1 MSIKDKLLAKTG
13 DLTLPAAA
21 PSPAAATA
29 GDAGL
34 PPAAAREASRFPPAL
49 PPAIGTAPAGVAA
62 PAAPLAAPTL
72 APRTGPGQMLQF
84 RGQLLAV
91 EGEMGKLRERLKEH
105 EGALPARKLDA
116 ALVLP
121 SRWANRHADA
131 FASADFMSLKRDI
144 ELAGGNVQPILVR
157 PLAEPAGHYELV
169 FGHRRHRACADLGLP
184 VLAVIDT
191 GPMSDLDLFAAMD
204 RENRERADLSPFEQ
218 GQMYRRALDEKLYPS
233 NRRLA
238 EALGVSHTW
247 VANVLCVAD
256 LPQPLLDCFRSPL
269 EVQHRHAKQLMAAL
283 EQDRKGVLKR
293 ADKLRQQGRGL
304 APAAVVEA
312 LLGVERTERQAK
324 AGDAGVLRL
333 GGRIVG
339 RWSIEANGALQLQLD
354 TGVVPAAEAGRVG
367 PAIAQAV
374 LQTLSQTLSQS
385 LPQTQA
391 DGPQR

>member
-21 PSPAAATA
+21 PSPSAPDPAA
-29 GDAGL
+29 L
-34 PPAAAREASRFPPAL
+34 PPAATPEASRFPPAL
-49 PPAIGTAPAGVAA
+49 PAAGATAVATT
-62 PAAPLAAPTL
+62 AAPTL

-105 EGALPARKLDA
+105 EGALPTRKLDA

-157 PLAEPAGHYELV
+157 PLVEPGAPAGAGGRYELV

-184 VLAVIDT
+184 VLAVIDN
-191 GPMSDLDLFAAMD
+191 GAMSDLDLFAAMD
-204 RENRERADLSPFEQ
+204 RENRERADLSPYEQ
-218 GQMYRRALDEKLYPS
+218 GLMYRRALDEKLYPS

-247 VANVLCVAD
+247 VANVLAVAD

-269 EVQHRHAKQLMAAL
+269 DVQHRHAKQLMAAL

-293 ADKLRQQGRGL
+293 AEKLRQQGRGL

-312 LLGVERTERQAK
+312 LLGVERGERQAK

-333 GGRIVG
+333 DGRIVG
-339 RWSIEANGALQLQLD
+339 RWSFDGAGALQLQLD
-354 TGVVPAAEAGRVG
+354 AGVVAPSDAGRIAQVIAQTLAAERTAGR
-367 PAIAQAV
+367 
-374 LQTLSQTLSQS
+374 S
-385 LPQTQA
+385 
-391 DGPQR
+391 